1 MGQRVTG
8 RYLVAGK
15 WIGIVEY
22 EESASPG
29 NMVCFTMGGKQYFTE
44 IIVTTIKK
52 IGRVRI
58 VVSRGMEGKK
68 FFVTNLI

>member
-1 MGQRVTG
+1 MTG

-29 NMVCFTMGGKQYFTE
+29 NMVCFTE
-44 IIVTTIKK
+44 IIVATIKK
-52 IGRVRI
+52 IGGVRI
-58 VVSRGMEGKK
+58 VVSRGAWKGKSSLSP
-68 FFVTNLI
+68 T

>member
-1 MGQRVTG
+1 MTG

-29 NMVCFTMGGKQYFTE
+29 NMVCFTE
-44 IIVTTIKK
+44 IIVATIKK
-52 IGRVRI
+52 IGGVRI
-58 VVSRGMEGKK
+58 VVSRDMEGKK
-68 FFVTNLI
+68 FFVTNLIR